1 MDMSS
6 MSLEQLVNLRT
17 EVDHAIELKRK
28 QAQDALV
35 AEVREKARLL
45 GLAPD
50 ALAALVSGSAG
61 ERKKRVVKPSETV
74 YKDPAS
80 GATWSGRGRKPGWL
94 QQALEAGSSIEQF
107 RVV

>member
-1 MDMSS
+1 MDLSS

-45 GLAPD
+45 GLSAD
-50 ALAALVSGSAG
+50 VLAALVSGSGG
-61 ERKKRVVKPSETV
+61 ERKKRVVKPSDIL
-74 YKDPAS
+74 YKDPSS

-94 QQALEAGSSIEQF
+94 LQALDSGASLQQF
-107 RVV
+107 RV